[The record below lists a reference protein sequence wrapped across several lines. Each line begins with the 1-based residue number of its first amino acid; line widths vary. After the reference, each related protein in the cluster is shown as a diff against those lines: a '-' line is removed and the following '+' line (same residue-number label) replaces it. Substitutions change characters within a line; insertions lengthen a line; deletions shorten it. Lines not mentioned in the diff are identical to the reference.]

1 MVRDVD
7 REFAPYLEVRGGFS
21 SRSPM
26 PMGLPAHGTHRSW
39 PWVSMTQNDPSKAPA
54 TLEAQEMAKKMASA
68 WVASRG
74 GGQPAGFCPNSR
86 PIRGRGHTTAFDNEC
101 RTVGDPEEV
110 PKRLLS

>member
-74 GGQPAGFCPNSR
+74 GAGPLGFARTP
-86 PIRGRGHTTAFDNEC
+86 GRSGGAATRRHLTTSAG
-101 RTVGDPEEV
+101 RSAT
-110 PKRLLS
+110 PKRCRKGY